1 MNFFTYTIRAMNVLD
16 QNIKRDGS
24 EVILDFFLKEKKKEK
39 PCRSFNE
46 LLCRKV
52 VCRSAKEENS
62 LKNRGIRGGINAQV
76 RQPRGET

>member
-1 MNFFTYTIRAMNVLD
+1 MNVLD